1 MRQGPHSVSHA
12 EYMSSG
18 FAKSTLW
25 LCGCLMLAGGCAGY
39 QRGSGTLFRRDIQTI
54 HVPIVRNDGWRP
66 MLGQQVTEALQ
77 KAIQLR
83 TPYRVV
89 GDASADSVLTC
100 RVLSDSKRTLTET
113 TTDEPRALETT
124 MTIQLT
130 WVDRRGNLLM
140 ENRFLP
146 PGEVAYL
153 FNQSMD
159 FVPEGGQSIAT
170 AYQRAAERL
179 ADEIVNQMELRW

>member
-1 MRQGPHSVSHA
+1 MVN
-12 EYMSSG
+12 EYQQRKVGIPLLPRLIVWALTIGSSILS
-18 FAKSTLW
+18 A
-25 LCGCLMLAGGCAGY
+25 GCAGY

-54 HVPIVRNDGWRP
+54 YVPIVRNDGWRP
-66 MLGQQVTEALQ
+66 NLGQQVTEALQ

-83 TPYRVV
+83 TPYRLV
-89 GDASADSVLTC
+89 GDASADSTLTC
-100 RVLSDSKRTLTET
+100 RILNDTKRTLTET

-124 MTIQLT
+124 LTIQLT

-146 PGEVAYL
+146 PGEVAFL
-153 FNQSMD
+153 FNQSTD